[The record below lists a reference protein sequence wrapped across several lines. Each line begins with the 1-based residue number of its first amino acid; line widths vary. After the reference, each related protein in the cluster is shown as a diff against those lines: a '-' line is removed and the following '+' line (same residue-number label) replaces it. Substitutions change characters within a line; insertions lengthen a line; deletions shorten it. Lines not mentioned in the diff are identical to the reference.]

1 MDATASQTTSL
12 TIVYSAL
19 YSDAD
24 QGKHQSSAPLALGGE
39 FTGHRWWLGKCF
51 HLMAS
56 SCWIRTSLSRASS
69 KPSVLKNDYL
79 TNPYNWKIMLP
90 KASNYFAIGIV
101 MVPSWGP
108 CYRSRRRREI
118 LKRCPYFSRLYLGV
132 DIDKS
137 CTCAWPYI
145 CIYRKTYIC
154 IYSLLYGMCSYNSYR
169 KCHQQFIYPNSANIA

>member
-12 TIVYSAL
+12 TIVYSAV

-24 QGKHQSSAPLALGGE
+24 QGITSKLRAIGFGWWI
-39 FTGHRWWLGKCF
+39 HRSPM
-51 HLMAS
+51 MARKMFPFDGV
-56 SCWIRTSLSRASS
+56 IMM
-69 KPSVLKNDYL
+69 NYL

-108 CYRSRRRREI
+108 CYRSGRRREI

-145 CIYRKTYIC
+145 CIYTKTYIC

-169 KCHQQFIYPNSANIA
+169 KCHQQFIYPNSANRA